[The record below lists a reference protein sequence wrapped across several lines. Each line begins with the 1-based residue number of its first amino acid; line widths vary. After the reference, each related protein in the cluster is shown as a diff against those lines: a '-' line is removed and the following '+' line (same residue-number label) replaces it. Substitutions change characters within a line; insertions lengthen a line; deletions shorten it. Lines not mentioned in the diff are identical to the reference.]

1 MQVKL
6 CSGSVGTVKNEIF
19 LFDYMPDFFFFFF
32 SNFSLTVAF
41 LVPQLCQAKG
51 FVCEFCGNDKD
62 IIFPFQLNKCQR
74 CEGEQLAG
82 LGGLRAPSPRPSNP
96 LSWRDW
102 KIPKPRRLA
111 TVLSQ
116 DRIEGEGGEENVE
129 LGREVESEEEGG
141 EMAEANQGGAGMI
154 NTTIPKR
161 IAKAFSMDKEHSKE
175 QEVSGETDSEKEEDA
190 NCDEEGEEEGNVK
203 HGKEKSKRS
212 AMTWHT
218 RRGRGNLLKALH
230 IDRLKK
236 NVSKGDR
243 RDSESTE
250 SQDET
255 GQEKKHLW
263 KIPRLPGFTRG
274 LSKEQRDGGTE
285 EEERVLEEVT
295 RTQQED
301 RTRIEMEDDD
311 EISDSSQ
318 PGETDRASAGKEEK
332 FKLAK
337 VLKAHQLP
345 SVFIRGKSKGEED
358 RGGGSDEKR
367 EKAPEE
373 EKPQSNWRARKT
385 RKARRL
391 TRGKKIRE
399 DAERER
405 EAEGGASGEVEDED
419 SERGGGGQE

>member
-1 MQVKL
+1 
-6 CSGSVGTVKNEIF
+6 
-19 LFDYMPDFFFFFF
+19 MPDF
-32 SNFSLTVAF
+32 TF
-41 LVPQLCQAKG
+41 LIPQLCQAKG

-129 LGREVESEEEGG
+129 LDCKVEGEEESGEGREE
-141 EMAEANQGGAGMI
+141 AGMI
-154 NTTIPKR
+154 HTSNPKR
-161 IAKAFSMDKEHSKE
+161 IAKAFSMDKEHCEE
-175 QEVSGETDSEKEEDA
+175 QEVSGDTESEKEEDA
-190 NCDEEGEEEGNVK
+190 KCDEEAEEEGNGD
-203 HGKEKSKRS
+203 HGKEKSKHS
-212 AMTWHT
+212 AMTWHA
-218 RRGRGNLLKALH
+218 RRGKGILLKALH
-230 IDRLKK
+230 IGRLKK
-236 NVSKGDR
+236 SVSKGDR
-243 RDSESTE
+243 RNSNSESTE

-263 KIPRLPGFTRG
+263 KISRLAGFTRD
-274 LSKEQRDGGTE
+274 LSKEQRDEGTE
-285 EEERVLEEVT
+285 EEERVFEEVT
-295 RTQQED
+295 GTHQED
-301 RTRIEMEDDD
+301 RTRIETEDND

-318 PGETDRASAGKEEK
+318 PGVTDIASAGKEEK
-332 FKLAK
+332 FRLAK
-337 VLKAHQLP
+337 LLKP
-345 SVFIRGKSKGEED
+345 SVFARGKSKGEED
-358 RGGGSDEKR
+358 RGGVCDEKR
-367 EKAPEE
+367 EKASEE

-399 DAERER
+399 DAERQR
-405 EAEGGASGEVEDED
+405 EAKGGASGEVEDED
-419 SERGGGGQE
+419 SERGGGGRE

>member
-1 MQVKL
+1 M
-6 CSGSVGTVKNEIF
+6 
-19 LFDYMPDFFFFFF
+19 
-32 SNFSLTVAF
+32 
-41 LVPQLCQAKG
+41 
-51 FVCEFCGNDKD
+51 
-62 IIFPFQLNKCQR
+62 
-74 CEGEQLAG
+74 
-82 LGGLRAPSPRPSNP
+82 PSPHPSNP

-129 LGREVESEEEGG
+129 LGCEVESEGEGG
-141 EMAEANQGGAGMI
+141 EMAEVNQGGAGMI
-154 NTTIPKR
+154 HTTTPKR
-161 IAKAFSMDKEHSKE
+161 IAKAFSLDKEHSEE
-175 QEVSGETDSEKEEDA
+175 QEASGETESEKEEDA
-190 NCDEEGEEEGNVK
+190 KCDEEGEEEGNVD
-203 HGKEKSKRS
+203 HGKEKSKHS
-212 AMTWHT
+212 AMTWHA
-218 RRGRGNLLKALH
+218 RRGKSNLLKALH

-236 NVSKGDR
+236 SVSKGDR
-243 RDSESTE
+243 RNSDGESTE
-250 SQDET
+250 SQDEMV
-255 GQEKKHLW
+255 QEKKHLW
-263 KIPRLPGFTRG
+263 KIPRLAGFTRG

-301 RTRIEMEDDD
+301 RTRIGMEDND

-337 VLKAHQLP
+337 LLKPHQLP
-345 SVFIRGKSKGEED
+345 SVFTRGKSKGEED

-367 EKAPEE
+367 EKVLEE

-399 DAERER
+399 GTERER
-405 EAEGGASGEVEDED
+405 EAEGGASGEVGDED

>member
-1 MQVKL
+1 M
-6 CSGSVGTVKNEIF
+6 
-19 LFDYMPDFFFFFF
+19 
-32 SNFSLTVAF
+32 
-41 LVPQLCQAKG
+41 
-51 FVCEFCGNDKD
+51 CEFCGNDKD

-82 LGGLRAPSPRPSNP
+82 LGGLRAPSTRPSNP

-116 DRIEGEGGEENVE
+116 DRIEGEGGEENVW
-129 LGREVESEEEGG
+129 LDCKVEGEEEGG
-141 EMAEANQGGAGMI
+141 EMAEVNQGGAGMI
-154 NTTIPKR
+154 HTSNPKR
-161 IAKAFSMDKEHSKE
+161 IAKAFSVDKEHSEE
-175 QEVSGETDSEKEEDA
+175 QEVSGGTESERGEDA
-190 NCDEEGEEEGNVK
+190 KCDEEGEEEGNGD
-203 HGKEKSKRS
+203 HGKEKSKHS
-212 AMTWHT
+212 ARTWHA
-218 RRGRGNLLKALH
+218 RRGKGNLFKALH
-230 IDRLKK
+230 LGRLKK
-236 NVSKGDR
+236 SVSKGDR
-243 RDSESTE
+243 RNSDSESTE

-263 KIPRLPGFTRG
+263 KISRLAGFTRD

-301 RTRIEMEDDD
+301 QTRIETEGND
-311 EISDSSQ
+311 EISDGSQ

-337 VLKAHQLP
+337 LLKP
-345 SVFIRGKSKGEED
+345 SVFTRGRSKGEED
-358 RGGGSDEKR
+358 RGGGCDEKR
-367 EKAPEE
+367 EKVSEE

>member
-1 MQVKL
+1 MR
-6 CSGSVGTVKNEIF
+6 
-19 LFDYMPDFFFFFF
+19 FF
-32 SNFSLTVAF
+32 SSIICLIFFYFSLTVAF

-129 LGREVESEEEGG
+129 LDCEVESEEDGG
-141 EMAEANQGGAGMI
+141 EMAEGNQGGAT
-154 NTTIPKR
+154 NLKR
-161 IAKAFSMDKEHSKE
+161 IAKAFSVDKEHSEE
-175 QEVSGETDSEKEEDA
+175 QEVSGDTESEKEDDA
-190 NCDEEGEEEGNVK
+190 NCDEEGEEEGNGDHRKV
-203 HGKEKSKRS
+203 KSKHS
-212 AMTWHT
+212 ALTWHA
-218 RRGRGNLLKALH
+218 RRSKGNLFKVLH

-236 NVSKGDR
+236 SVSKGDR
-243 RDSESTE
+243 RNSDSESVE

-255 GQEKKHLW
+255 ALEKKHLW

-274 LSKEQRDGGTE
+274 LSKEQRDRGTE
-285 EEERVLEEVT
+285 EEETVLEEVT

-301 RTRIEMEDDD
+301 RPRIETQDND
-311 EISDSSQ
+311 EIS
-318 PGETDRASAGKEEK
+318 GETDRASAGKEEK

-337 VLKAHQLP
+337 LLKP
-345 SVFIRGKSKGEED
+345 SVFTRGKSKGEED
-358 RGGGSDEKR
+358 RGGGRDEKR

-399 DAERER
+399 DAERQR

-419 SERGGGGQE
+419 SEGGGGGQE